1 MRPIHGEHIMLKR
14 LMLMLT
20 ILLLL
25 PVSAARAD
33 EYSDALSLFKNAGE
47 SGSLL
52 QSAYASTVRCC

>member
-1 MRPIHGEHIMLKR
+1 MLKR